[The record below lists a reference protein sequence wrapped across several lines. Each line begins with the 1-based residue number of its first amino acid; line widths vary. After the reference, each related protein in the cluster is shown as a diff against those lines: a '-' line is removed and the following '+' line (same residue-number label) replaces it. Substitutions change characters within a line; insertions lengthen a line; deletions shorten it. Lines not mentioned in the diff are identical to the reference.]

1 MEHSSLSETG
11 TALEEDAVAR
21 DAAGGVGR
29 FEEGGDDAVD

>member
-21 DAAGGVGR
+21 DAAGGVG
-29 FEEGGDDAVD
+29 GLVVDD